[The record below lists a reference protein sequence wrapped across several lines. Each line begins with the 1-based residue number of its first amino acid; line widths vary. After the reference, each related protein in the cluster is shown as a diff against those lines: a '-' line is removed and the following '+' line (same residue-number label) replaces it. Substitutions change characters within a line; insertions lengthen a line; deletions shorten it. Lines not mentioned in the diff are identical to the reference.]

1 MVKIN
6 VATTSKG
13 GANIGA
19 GSVLNINVH
28 IVTRKEIVDNEI
40 VVKYDVGFDSNVYE
54 NFTKWRSEVNA
65 DVITRGEM
73 NEYPVSYYAPDVPL
87 ASLSASALQEM
98 YKNIIENGIGNYPGI
113 GVGNAEIIN
122 A

>member
-1 MVKIN
+1 MIKIN
-6 VATTSKG
+6 VQTTSKG
-13 GANIGA
+13 GAIIPS

-28 IVTRKEIVDNEI
+28 IVTRKELVDDEM

-65 DVITRGEM
+65 DVITRGEI
-73 NEYPVSYYAPDVPL
+73 NQYPVSYYAIDVPL
-87 ASLSASALQEM
+87 ASLSASALQEL
-98 YKNIIENGIGNYPGI
+98 YKDIIENGVGEYPGV